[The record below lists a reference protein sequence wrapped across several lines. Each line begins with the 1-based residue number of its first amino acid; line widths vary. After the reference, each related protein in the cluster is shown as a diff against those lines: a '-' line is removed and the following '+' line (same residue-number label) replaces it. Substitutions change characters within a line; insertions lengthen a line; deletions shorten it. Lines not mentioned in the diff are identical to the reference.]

1 MSIIKEQKY
10 LKAKG
15 CILLITFMNMI
26 VPLSLDM
33 YLPAVPQMAKIFNT
47 NETTVNL
54 TLVGFFFFMAVG
66 ILIFGPLSDK
76 YGRKPLL
83 ITGTLFYTLF
93 SAACAVAPTI
103 HIMIAARIIQALG
116 AGCMMAVSTALI
128 KDCFEEKKR
137 NTILAVVQA
146 MSVIA
151 PMVAPVLGAWVVTLS
166 GWRMTFWILALLG
179 LLCTVAVFFLQETL
193 DTSERYTGRVL
204 STAGRLFVV
213 GKNKGFTTFLLSAAM
228 MSAPY
233 MAYVAVC
240 SYIYT

>member
-151 PMVAPVLGAWVVTLS
+151 PMVAPVLGAWVITLS

-193 DTSERYTGRVL
+193 DTSE
-204 STAGRLFVV
+204 
-213 GKNKGFTTFLLSAAM
+213 
-228 MSAPY
+228 
-233 MAYVAVC
+233 
-240 SYIYT
+240 SY